1 MRYRQGVTNIEY
13 AMIGGLM
20 GIILLVSIEAFGGGL
35 EKLTTLIAVDIS
47 PVTGVSSTQ

>member
-1 MRYRQGVTNIEY
+1 MRNRQGVTNIEY

-20 GIILLVSIEAFGGGL
+20 GILLLIAIEGFGGGL
-35 EKLTTLIAVDIS
+35 AKLTTLIAVDIS